1 MHFLIDVRGLSP
13 FWMVP
18 LPGLGCNSK
27 EKQTTNQADQAK
39 RSNIPLQLVGFCPD
53 FYYKLYEVRPFF
65 PRLISVMLFY
75 HIPEITAPR
84 RQRQEDYCKFYI
96 SLVCGVIFLSLLPWA
111 DKI

>member
-75 HIPEITAPR
+75 HNNSTLKYDNNPTR
-84 RQRQEDYCKFYI
+84 SC
-96 SLVCGVIFLSLLPWA
+96 LPMA
-111 DKI
+111 EG